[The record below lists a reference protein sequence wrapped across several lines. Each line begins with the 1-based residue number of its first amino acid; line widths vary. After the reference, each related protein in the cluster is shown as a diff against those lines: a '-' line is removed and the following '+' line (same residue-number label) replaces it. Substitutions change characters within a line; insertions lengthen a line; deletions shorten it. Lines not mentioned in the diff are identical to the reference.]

1 MLMDIQAKL
10 NEDMVTAAKAKD
22 KIRLSALRLLK
33 TALHNKEIDLMRPLN
48 EAETMQILS
57 GLVKQRKDSIEQ
69 FAKGGR
75 QDLVDKEEAEL
86 KILQDF
92 MPAQMS
98 DEEVEALIKKAIA
111 DVGAVS
117 VKDMGKV
124 MKSLMPQITGRAD
137 GKAAG
142 EKVKA
147 LLAQ

>member
-1 MLMDIQAKL
+1 MDILAKL

-22 KIRLSALRLLK
+22 KIRLSAIRLLK

-48 EAETMQILS
+48 ETETMQILS

-75 QDLVDKEEAEL
+75 QDLVEKEEAEL

-98 DEEVEALIKKAIA
+98 EDEVEALIKKAIA
-111 DVGAVS
+111 DVGAAS

-124 MKSLMPQITGRAD
+124 MKALMPQITGRAD

-147 LLAQ
+147 LLSQ

>member
-1 MLMDIQAKL
+1 MDISAKL

-22 KIRLSALRLLK
+22 KIRLSAIRMLK

-48 EAETMQILS
+48 ETEMMQILS
-57 GLVKQRKDSIEQ
+57 ALVKQRKDSIEQ
-69 FAKGGR
+69 FAKGNR
-75 QDLVDKEEAEL
+75 MDLVEKEEAEL
-86 KILQDF
+86 KILQEF
-92 MPAQMS
+92 MPVQMS
-98 DEEVEALIKKAIA
+98 DEDVEALIKKAIA

-124 MKSLMPQITGRAD
+124 MKVLMPQITGKAD

-147 LLAQ
+147 LLSQ

>member
-1 MLMDIQAKL
+1 MDVNAKI
-10 NEDMVTAAKAKD
+10 NEDMVAAAKARD
-22 KIRLSALRLLK
+22 KIRLSAVRMLK

-48 EAETMQILS
+48 ETETMQILT
-57 GLVKQRKDSIEQ
+57 GLTKQRKDSIEQ

-75 QDLVDKEEAEL
+75 QDLVEKEEAEL
-86 KILQDF
+86 KILQEF

-98 DEEVEALIKKAIA
+98 DEDVEALIKKAIA
-111 DVGAVS
+111 DVGALS

-124 MKSLMPQITGRAD
+124 MKVLVPQITGKAD

-147 LLAQ
+147 LLSQ

>member
-1 MLMDIQAKL
+1 MDINTKL
-10 NEDMVTAAKAKD
+10 NEDMVVAAKAKD
-22 KIRLSALRLLK
+22 KIRLSAIRMLK

-48 EAETMQILS
+48 ETETMQILS
-57 GLVKQRKDSIEQ
+57 ALVKQRKDSIEQ

-75 QDLVDKEEAEL
+75 MDLVEKEEAEL

-98 DEEVEALIKKAIA
+98 DEDVKALIQKAID

-124 MKSLMPQITGRAD
+124 MKVLMPQITGKAD

-147 LLAQ
+147 LLSR

>member
-1 MLMDIQAKL
+1 MAKL

-48 EAETMQILS
+48 ETETMQILS

-75 QDLVDKEEAEL
+75 QDLVEKEEAEL

-111 DVGAVS
+111 DVGALS

-124 MKSLMPQITGRAD
+124 MKTLMPQITGKAD

-147 LLAQ
+147 LLSQ

>member
-1 MLMDIQAKL
+1 MDIQAKL

>member
-1 MLMDIQAKL
+1 MDINVKL
-10 NEDMVTAAKAKD
+10 NEKMVSAAKAKD
-22 KIRLSALRLLK
+22 KIRLSAIRMLK

-48 EAETMQILS
+48 ESEVMQIIS
-57 GLVKQRKDSIEQ
+57 ALVKQRRDSIEQ

-75 QDLVDKEEAEL
+75 TDLVEKEEAEL
-86 KILQDF
+86 KVVQEFL
-92 MPAQMS
+92 PVQMS

-111 DVGAVS
+111 EAEAIC

-124 MKSLMPQITGRAD
+124 MKILMQQLAGRAD

-147 LLAQ
+147 LLSRKK

>member
-1 MLMDIQAKL
+1 MDIQAKL

-22 KIRLSALRLLK
+22 KIRLSAIRLLK

-48 EAETMQILS
+48 ETETMQVLS
-57 GLVKQRKDSIEQ
+57 GLVKPRKDSIEQ

-75 QDLVDKEEAEL
+75 QDLVEKEEAEL

-98 DEEVEALIKKAIA
+98 DEEVETLIQKAIA
-111 DVGAVS
+111 DVGAAS

-124 MKSLMPQITGRAD
+124 MKVLMPQITGRAD

-147 LLAQ
+147 LLSR

>member
-1 MLMDIQAKL
+1 MDIQAKL

-75 QDLVDKEEAEL
+75 QDLVEKEEAEL

>member
-1 MLMDIQAKL
+1 MDVQVKL
-10 NEDMVTAAKAKD
+10 NEDMVAAAKAKD
-22 KIRLSALRLLK
+22 KIRLSALRMLK

-48 EAETMQILS
+48 ETETMQVLS

-75 QDLVDKEEAEL
+75 QDLVEKEEAEL
-86 KILQDF
+86 KVLQGF
-92 MPAQMS
+92 MPTQMS
-98 DEEVEALIKKAIA
+98 DEEVEGIIRKAIA
-111 DVGAVS
+111 EVGAVS

-124 MKSLMPQITGRAD
+124 MKVLMPQITGRAD

-147 LLAQ
+147 LLSR

>member
-1 MLMDIQAKL
+1 MDILAKL

-48 EAETMQILS
+48 ETETMQILS

-69 FAKGGR
+69 FARGGR
-75 QDLVDKEEAEL
+75 QDLVEKEEAEL

-111 DVGAVS
+111 DVDALS

-124 MKSLMPQITGRAD
+124 MKVLMPQITGKAD

-147 LLAQ
+147 LLSQ

>member
-1 MLMDIQAKL
+1 MDILAKL

-48 EAETMQILS
+48 ETETMQILS

-75 QDLVDKEEAEL
+75 QDLVEKEEAEL

-92 MPAQMS
+92 MPAQLS
-98 DEEVEALIKKAIA
+98 EEDVETLIRKASA

-124 MKSLMPQITGRAD
+124 MKVLMPQITGKAD

-147 LLAQ
+147 LLSQ

>member
-1 MLMDIQAKL
+1 MDIQAKL

-22 KIRLSALRLLK
+22 KIRLSTLRLLK

-124 MKSLMPQITGRAD
+124 MKALMPQITGRAD

>member
-1 MLMDIQAKL
+1 MDIQTKL

-33 TALHNKEIDLMRPLN
+33 TALHNREIDLMRPLN
-48 EAETMQILS
+48 ETETMQILS

-75 QDLVDKEEAEL
+75 QDLVEKEEAEL

-124 MKSLMPQITGRAD
+124 MKALMPQITGRAD

>member
-1 MLMDIQAKL
+1 MAKL

-48 EAETMQILS
+48 ETETMQILS

-75 QDLVDKEEAEL
+75 QDLVEKEEAEL

-98 DEEVEALIKKAIA
+98 DEEVEVLIKKAIA
-111 DVGAVS
+111 DVGALS

-124 MKSLMPQITGRAD
+124 MKALMPQITGKAD

-147 LLAQ
+147 LLSQ